1 MKKTALSLATLFL
14 LASPLA
20 FANTTVIKMTSS
32 GLCHAPDSPHY
43 NRIKH
48 FVSYPTMDACLQN
61 GGHLPKHAQ
70 SNTNSTSSGNNGE
83 DTSSTTSSEASSYQ
97 RHHFGKGWMDMDHDC
112 QNSRTEALVAQSV
125 GPVRYKTAKD
135 CQVVSGRW
143 TSPYSGQV
151 IYSAS
156 KIDMDHVVPLKWAWS
171 HGAKNWTQTQREALA
186 NDPSNLLAVEA
197 SLNRQKGAKGL
208 DEWLPP
214 KNQCQYI
221 LRFERI
227 VKKYDLTLTASEQ
240 TKYPQLQSK
249 YC

>member
-1 MKKTALSLATLFL
+1 MKQFPLIIATILAVS
-14 LASPLA
+14 SPLA
-20 FANTTVIKMTSS
+20 FANTNVIKMTSS
-32 GLCHAPDSPHY
+32 KLCHAPDSPHY

-48 FVSYPTMDACLQN
+48 FVSYPTMEACLQN

-70 SNTNSTSSGNNGE
+70 KDQDTTQSHTASSA
-83 DTSSTTSSEASSYQ
+83 STTPDLNNYHRQ
-97 RHHFGKGWMDMDHDC
+97 HFGKGWMDMDHDC

-125 GPVRYKTAKD
+125 GPIRYKTSRD

-143 TSPYSGQV
+143 TSPYSGDV
-151 IYSAS
+151 IYQAS

-171 HGAKNWTQTQREALA
+171 HGAKSWSKTQREALA
-186 NDPSNLLAVEA
+186 NDPANLLAVEA

-208 DEWLPP
+208 NEWLPP

-227 VKKYDLTLTASEQ
+227 VKKYNLTLTSTEQ
-240 TKYPQLQSK
+240 SAYPALKSK